1 MSSMR
6 RVLLLLL
13 LLPLVTA
20 CQAAPSALHD
30 LDWGHMVG
38 TNADQIW
45 VTEVHFYRQGEL
57 VDVSTNGA
65 IRSVSDQSLKGKDYR
80 WSIGKGRRDIHP
92 APDRVEVEWASYHD
106 KKRYRISLDLP
117 AAQLERMIAQRYRV
131 KVGKEWREERRDNI
145 GLGMAT
151 GGYVEAF
158 LRDPRVTP
166 DILLAR
172 GIAKEVT
179 DDRDEKRFPIPSQYE
194 NRWADFDANY
204 RHLYQQYPVPSGMA
218 WAPIMDAYRAAQPV
232 TDLKPVS
239 E

>member
-1 MSSMR
+1 MR
-6 RVLLLLL
+6 RILLLL
-13 LLPLVTA
+13 LLPFVTA
-20 CQAAPSALHD
+20 CQAAPSAPHD

-57 VDVSTNGA
+57 VDASTNGA

-92 APDRVEVEWASYHD
+92 APDRVEVEWVSYHD

-131 KVGKEWREERRDNI
+131 KVGKEWLEERRDNI

-158 LRDPRVTP
+158 LTDPRVTP
-166 DILLAR
+166 DTLLAR
-172 GIAKEVT
+172 
-179 DDRDEKRFPIPSQYE
+179 DRKIG
-194 NRWADFDANY
+194 N
-204 RHLYQQYPVPSGMA
+204 G
-218 WAPIMDAYRAAQPV
+218 
-232 TDLKPVS
+232 
-239 E
+239 

>member
-1 MSSMR
+1 MR
-6 RVLLLLL
+6 RILLLL
-13 LLPLVTA
+13 LLPFVTA
-20 CQAAPSALHD
+20 CQAAPSVPHD

-57 VDVSTNGA
+57 VDASTNGA

-92 APDRVEVEWASYHD
+92 APDRVELEWVSYHD

-117 AAQLERMIAQRYRV
+117 AALLERMIAQRYRV
-131 KVGKEWREERRDNI
+131 KVGNEWREERRDNI

-179 DDRDEKRFPIPSQYE
+179 DDPYDQRFPLSSQFE
-194 NRWADFDANY
+194 NSWADFDANY
-204 RHLYQQYPVPSGMA
+204 RHFYQQYPVPTGMA
-218 WAPIMDAYRAAQPV
+218 WAPVMDAYRAAQPK
-232 TDLKPVS
+232 TDIDPVQ
-239 E
+239 

>member
-1 MSSMR
+1 MR
-6 RVLLLLL
+6 KILLLL

-20 CQAAPSALHD
+20 CKAAPSVPHD

-57 VDVSTNGA
+57 VDASTNGA

-92 APDRVEVEWASYHD
+92 APDRVEVEWVSYHD

-145 GLGMAT
+145 GIGMAT

-179 DDRDEKRFPIPSQYE
+179 DNPDEKRFPISSQYE
-194 NRWADFDANY
+194 NRWADFDAKYNQT
-204 RHLYQQYPVPSGMA
+204 YQQYPVPSGMA
-218 WAPIMDAYRAAQPV
+218 WAPIMDAYRAAQPE
-232 TDLKPVS
+232 TDTDPVN
-239 E
+239 

>member
-1 MSSMR
+1 MR
-6 RVLLLLL
+6 WILLL
-13 LLPLVTA
+13 LLPFVTA
-20 CQAAPSALHD
+20 CQAAPTGPKQ
-30 LDWGHMVG
+30 LDWHHMVG
-38 TNADQIW
+38 SNADELW
-45 VTEVHFYRQGEL
+45 VTEVLFYRQGEL
-57 VDVSTNGA
+57 VDASTNGSA
-65 IRSVSDQSLKGKDYR
+65 GFVGPKALKAKDYR
-80 WSIGKGRRDIHP
+80 WRIGKGRRDIHP
-92 APDRVEVEWASYHD
+92 APDRVEVEWVSYHD

-179 DDRDEKRFPIPSQYE
+179 DDPYDQRFPLSSQYE
-194 NRWADFDANY
+194 NRWADFDAKYNQA
-204 RHLYQQYPVPSGMA
+204 YQQYPVPSGMA
-218 WAPIMDAYRAAQPV
+218 WAPIMDAYRAAQPK
-232 TDLKPVS
+232 TDTDPVQ
-239 E
+239 

>member
-1 MSSMR
+1 MCR
-6 RVLLLLL
+6 ILLLL
-13 LLPLVTA
+13 LLPFITA
-20 CQAAPSALHD
+20 CQAAPSAPHD

-57 VDVSTNGA
+57 VDASTNGA

-92 APDRVEVEWASYHD
+92 APDRVEVEWVSYHD

-131 KVGKEWREERRDNI
+131 KVGKEWREDRRDNI

-179 DDRDEKRFPIPSQYE
+179 DDPYDQRFPLSSQFE
-194 NRWADFDANY
+194 NSWADFDANY

-218 WAPIMDAYRAAQPV
+218 WAPIMDAYRAAQPK
-232 TDLKPVS
+232 TDTDPVQ
-239 E
+239 

>member
-1 MSSMR
+1 MMTCTR
-6 RVLLLLL
+6 WILLLL
-13 LLPLVTA
+13 LLPLVTS
-20 CQAAPSALHD
+20 CQAAPTGLKQ
-30 LDWGHMVG
+30 LDWRHMVG

-57 VDVSTNGA
+57 VDASTNGA

-92 APDRVEVEWASYHD
+92 APDRVEVEWVSYHD

-117 AAQLERMIAQRYRV
+117 AAQLERMIAQPYRV

-179 DDRDEKRFPIPSQYE
+179 DDRDEKRFPISSQYE

-204 RHLYQQYPVPSGMA
+204 RDLYQQYPVPSGMA

-232 TDLKPVS
+232 TDVNPVS

>member
-1 MSSMR
+1 MR
-6 RVLLLLL
+6 RILLLL
-13 LLPLVTA
+13 LLPFVTA
-20 CQAAPSALHD
+20 CQAAPSTPHD

-38 TNADQIW
+38 SNADELW

-57 VDVSTNGA
+57 VDASINGSA
-65 IRSVSDQSLKGKDYR
+65 GFFGAEALKEKDYR
-80 WSIGKGRRDIHP
+80 WRIGKGRRDIHP
-92 APDRVEVEWASYHD
+92 APDRVELEWISFHD

-117 AAQLERMIAQRYRV
+117 AAQLEKMIAQRYRV
-131 KVGKEWREERRDNI
+131 KVGKEWLEERRDNI

-179 DDRDEKRFPIPSQYE
+179 DDPYDQRFPLSSQFK
-194 NRWADFDANY
+194 NAWGRFDKD
-204 RHLYQQYPVPSGMA
+204 HWDTYQQYPVPTGMA
-218 WAPIMDAYRAAQPV
+218 WAPIMDAYRAAQPK
-232 TDLKPVS
+232 TDTDPIQ
-239 E
+239 